1 MIIRMG
7 LLNKKPE
14 WTGEDFRRYWTN
26 THGPIAAR
34 LPGLRSYLQHHVVDT
49 AQRGITY
56 KRGPEHV
63 DGLSELV
70 FDDVAAMQ
78 AALASAVAPLLIEDE
93 ARFLG
98 RLRIIAVD
106 RREVIAPQPGR
117 KLLKRMSFLRRR
129 PDVDAATFDCEWR
142 RGHAR
147 LVKLMPGVHGYRQNL
162 VIERQAIKGTPCGY
176 DDLPIDG
183 VVELWFTDTDSLNAA
198 FASPEGVRTMAHA
211 QTFIDEITTFL
222 VETRVIGE
230 APFSP
235 SP

>member
-1 MIIRMG
+1 MIVRMG
-7 LLNKKPE
+7 LLNKKPD
-14 WTGEDFRRYWTN
+14 WTQEDFRRYWTE

-63 DGLSELV
+63 DGFSELV
-70 FDDVAAMQ
+70 FDDDAAMR
-78 AALASAVAPLLIEDE
+78 AALASEVAPSLAEDE

-98 RLRIIAVD
+98 GLRIIAVD
-106 RREVIAPQPGR
+106 RREVIAPDPGR

-129 PDVDAATFDCEWR
+129 PDVDAATFDHEWCIE
-142 RGHAR
+142 HAR

-162 VIERQAIKGTPCGY
+162 VIERQVVKGTSCGY
-176 DDLPIDG
+176 DEMPIDG
-183 VVELWFTDTDSLNAA
+183 VVELWFSDTASLNAA
-198 FASPEGVRTMAHA
+198 FASPEGMRTMAHA

-222 VETRVIGE
+222 VETRVVL
-230 APFSP
+230 P
-235 SP
+235 